1 MYGSHA
7 LYVNRGCLKCILG
20 MNLPPANKNLFIIL
34 FILYPQNK
42 IEPNMGTSLKG
53 ILNAKL
59 LNNPL
64 DSCSLIDPRF
74 IQLPT
79 GQFNITIIF
88 PICFSFQALC
98 FYFPYISTLQTIG

>member
-7 LYVNRGCLKCILG
+7 LYVNRDCLKCILG
-20 MNLPPANKNLFIIL
+20 MNLPPTNKNLFIIL

-42 IEPNMGTSLKG
+42 IEPNMGTSFKG

-88 PICFSFQALC
+88 QFVFLSKPCVFTFLTFLHFKQ
-98 FYFPYISTLQTIG
+98 